1 LGCEQELTFD
11 PRVTSTSRNLEEFGV
26 KVMLLAGGLGTRLRE
41 ETEYRPKPMVEVGG
55 KPVLWHIMKNF
66 AAHGLGE
73 FVICA
78 GYRGDVI
85 KDYFLNYE
93 ARNNDFTVT
102 LGEQSLVEYHD
113 RHLEGSWKVTVVD
126 TGAETMTGGRVKRA
140 GKHAGNQRF
149 MVTYGDG
156 LADVDMKKL
165 LAFHES
171 HGKLATVTTVR
182 PLSRFGVMDLAD
194 DGSVQQFREKPLT
207 DDFVNAGFFVFEP
220 EVLNYLDE
228 NCVLEQAP
236 LEALARD
243 GQLSAYK
250 HEGFWQPMD
259 TYREFTMLNDMW
271 ASGNAPWKVWN

>member
-1 LGCEQELTFD
+1 M
-11 PRVTSTSRNLEEFGV
+11 

-66 AAHGLGE
+66 AAHGLNE
-73 FVICA
+73 FVICT

-102 LGEQSLVEYHD
+102 LGEKSSIEYHD

-140 GKHAGNQRF
+140 GKHAGGKRF

-182 PLSRFGVMDLAD
+182 PLSRFGVMDLGA

-207 DDFVNAGFFVFEP
+207 DDYVNAGFFVFEP
-220 EVLNYLDE
+220 EVLSYLDE

-271 ASGNAPWKVWN
+271 ASGDAPWKVWH